1 VTFNRDVS
9 CKKGGTSNAWH
20 ARAMDHTQ
28 RMEFLCKKIQRTV
41 DAFLGKERVF
51 PVSKKWTCE
60 NYNYSLA
67 TPNIVDVS
75 FLSCQADDDS
85 LIFSVSA
92 CSDHDVTLDANLDDL
107 SNVFS
112 ISSLDC
118 SDLAVVEHS
127 TTRFSIYDDDDD
139 MSSDLSL
146 SFSITPVMPVD
157 VEVMPS
163 QPRRSLR
170 IAAMKPVCYEK
181 FF

>member
-1 VTFNRDVS
+1 LYGIDDNEDEDGLSS
-9 CKKGGTSNAWH
+9 CS
-20 ARAMDHTQ
+20 
-28 RMEFLCKKIQRTV
+28 
-41 DAFLGKERVF
+41 
-51 PVSKKWTCE
+51 
-60 NYNYSLA
+60 
-67 TPNIVDVS
+67 IVDVS

-92 CSDHDVTLDANLDDL
+92 CSDHDVTLDADLDDL
-107 SNVFS
+107 STVFS

-118 SDLAVVEHS
+118 SGLAVVEHS
-127 TTRFSIYDDDDD
+127 TTRFFIYDDDDD

-170 IAAMKPVCYEK
+170 IAAMKPVCYKK